1 MPKLSVPVARRL
13 LPHPTNRWRTAIIP
27 YPSAKLPHR
36 PSRTFRQSQRFDCV
50 SVCPPEVLVIATCA
64 TARASELR
72 NPEPG
77 SRIGPT
83 VSNNMENP
91 QAWAGWSVLVRLKN
105 PPISLTGKI
114 ERLVPGENVTL
125 VNVWIEN
132 KEWRGRIV
140 IASGD
145 IADLQIQ
152 DESGPQQPYQQPTPP
167 AAPLAQ
173 VQQNPSA
180 SGYQSMASPTTPT
193 APAHYASVYQ
203 GQNQHHHQP
212 QQQQQQNQQ
221 GAPFAPALQGLF
233 QAAAQEQA
241 PAAPQPTK
249 PAFVDPAILSMGKP
263 PVRASPGSVSQAPL
277 ANASPQTTQPLSA
290 ISNRPISNNKAQRSP
305 IPKVTFGETSR
316 EQTPKGSFVESMEGL
331 NIRAE
336 LADTDAAVAEEE
348 AAAELQEN
356 QAAASKKNR
365 KRNRKK
371 NGQDGPVEEATP
383 SKGARQGKK
392 GKGWRETPM
401 LEDTASFQPYKAL
414 RRTKGNANDNG
425 WASEDVTDVQ
435 EMPEFDFEGSL
446 KKFDKRTLFSEMREK
461 DQIEDAAR
469 LVSHNRRPKPGTA
482 GGKNLHPTENVLD
495 MPSPSTK
502 PEKAPPDD
510 FWKSEA
516 DDGMRNGSERL
527 SGRELGSRQGS
538 RKGEGKNSSRRSQS
552 RKASSTNVGQG
563 PSRVNSGVS
572 VRDAAKGRR
581 KAKNAD
587 PQQLPT
593 AAPSAGFY
601 AAQSDRRVEV
611 LSPLQMLNLE
621 NIAQNDLGLTEDMMT
636 ENAGRG
642 IAEVGLHTLTDP
654 ALKVRLAAAE
664 SDPSSVS
671 PTVVILA
678 GNNKSGYRSI
688 AAGRHLR
695 CKGVNVILCVVGI
708 ERGERDLSV
717 DMTRQLRLFKNFGGK
732 VCSKSELFEH
742 VRQASIPVISMDAPR
757 SVRPQAPPMAVTLI
771 IDALLGHVTPF
782 EDLRASEQATVY
794 ELIEWTNR
802 NEAFVLA
809 VDVPTGIDHTTG
821 EPTVQDGHSLYI
833 RPRYVVSVGAPKKG
847 LLEAI
852 SYGDADDSETVT
864 GHVTDD
870 SVLDWS
876 LFLVDI
882 GLGAAVWKRAGTK
895 IRRGIDFGNKWALQ
909 IKYRSTELDQAE
921 E

>member
-1 MPKLSVPVARRL
+1 
-13 LPHPTNRWRTAIIP
+13 
-27 YPSAKLPHR
+27 
-36 PSRTFRQSQRFDCV
+36 
-50 SVCPPEVLVIATCA
+50 
-64 TARASELR
+64 
-72 NPEPG
+72 
-77 SRIGPT
+77 
-83 VSNNMENP
+83 MENP
-91 QAWAGWSVLVRLKN
+91 QTWVGWTVFMELKN

-114 ERLVPGENVTL
+114 ERLIPGENITL

-140 IASGD
+140 VASSD
-145 IADLQIQ
+145 IANLQIQ
-152 DESGPQQPYQQPTPP
+152 DQSAPQQPYQQPIPP

-173 VQQNPSA
+173 VQQNPVA
-180 SGYQSMASPTTPT
+180 SGYQSMASPVTPT
-193 APAHYASVYQ
+193 VPATHYASAYQ
-203 GQNQHHHQP
+203 GHNQRLPPPQQH
-212 QQQQQQNQQ
+212 QQQQHQQ

-233 QAAAQEQA
+233 EAAAQEQA
-241 PAAPQPTK
+241 PVATQPAK
-249 PAFVDPAILSMGKP
+249 SAFVDPAILSMGKP
-263 PVRASPGSVSQAPL
+263 PVRAEPGAMSRAPL
-277 ANASPQTTQPLSA
+277 PNASPQIAKPLSA
-290 ISNRPISNNKAQRSP
+290 MANRPLPNNKAQRSP

-316 EQTPKGSFVESMEGL
+316 EQTPKGTLVESMEGL
-331 NIRAE
+331 NVRAE
-336 LADTDAAVAEEE
+336 LADTDAAVAEDE
-348 AAAELQEN
+348 AAADLQEA
-356 QAAASKKNR
+356 QSGASKKSR

-371 NGQDGPVEEATP
+371 NTQDGPAEDATP
-383 SKGARQGKK
+383 SKGARQEKK

-414 RRTKGNANDNG
+414 RRTNATANDNG

-461 DQIEDAAR
+461 DKIEDAAR

-495 MPSPSTK
+495 VPSPSAK
-502 PEKAPPDD
+502 PDKAPPDD

-538 RKGEGKNSSRRSQS
+538 RKGEGKNSGRRSQS
-552 RKASSTNVGQG
+552 RKASSTTASQV

-581 KAKNAD
+581 KGKNAD

-593 AAPSAGFY
+593 AASSAGFY
-601 AAQSDRRVEV
+601 TAQSDRRIEV

-717 DMTRQLRLFKNFGGK
+717 DMTRQLRLFKSFGGK

-852 SYGDADDSETVT
+852 SYADADDSETVT

-909 IKYRSTELDQAE
+909 IKYRSTDLDQAE

>member
-1 MPKLSVPVARRL
+1 
-13 LPHPTNRWRTAIIP
+13 
-27 YPSAKLPHR
+27 
-36 PSRTFRQSQRFDCV
+36 
-50 SVCPPEVLVIATCA
+50 
-64 TARASELR
+64 
-72 NPEPG
+72 
-77 SRIGPT
+77 
-83 VSNNMENP
+83 MENP
-91 QAWAGWSVLVRLKN
+91 EAWVGWSVLVTLKN

-114 ERLVPGENVTL
+114 ERLVPGQNVTL

-140 IASGD
+140 VASND
-145 IADLQIQ
+145 IANLEIQ
-152 DESGPQQPYQQPTPP
+152 EHSAPQQPYQQPTPP

-173 VQQNPSA
+173 AQQNTVA

-193 APAHYASVYQ
+193 APAAHYASVYQ
-203 GQNQHHHQP
+203 GQSQPLPQNQH
-212 QQQQQQNQQ
+212 QQQSQA
-221 GAPFAPALQGLF
+221 APFAPALQGLF
-233 QAAAQEQA
+233 QAAAKEQA
-241 PAAPQPTK
+241 PPAPQPAAK
-249 PAFVDPAILSMGKP
+249 SAFVDPAILSMGKP
-263 PVRASPGSVSQAPL
+263 PVRASPGAVSQAPPP
-277 ANASPQTTQPLSA
+277 NTSPQVAQPLSA
-290 ISNRPISNNKAQRSP
+290 MANRPLSNNKAQRSP
-305 IPKVTFGETSR
+305 VPKVTFGETSR
-316 EQTPKGSFVESMEGL
+316 EQTPKGTLVESMEGL
-331 NIRAE
+331 NVRAE
-336 LADTDAAVAEEE
+336 LADTDAAVVEDD
-348 AAAELQEN
+348 AAAELQEA
-356 QAAASKKNR
+356 QAGASKKNR

-371 NGQDGPVEEATP
+371 NAQEGPAEDATP

-414 RRTKGNANDNG
+414 RRTNANANDNG

-461 DQIEDAAR
+461 DKVEDAAR

-495 MPSPSTK
+495 LPSPSAK
-502 PEKAPPDD
+502 PDKAPPDD
-510 FWKSEA
+510 YWKSEA

-538 RKGEGKNSSRRSQS
+538 RKGEGKNSGRRSQS
-552 RKASSTNVGQG
+552 RKASSTTVGQA
-563 PSRVNSGVS
+563 PSRVNSGLP
-572 VRDAAKGRR
+572 AA
-581 KAKNAD
+581 AS
-587 PQQLPT
+587 
-593 AAPSAGFY
+593 SAGFY
-601 AAQSDRRVEV
+601 AAQSDRRIEV

-664 SDPSSVS
+664 GDPSSIS

-717 DMTRQLRLFKNFGGK
+717 DMTRQLRLFKSFGGK

-882 GLGAAVWKRAGTK
+882 GLGPAVWKRAGTK

-909 IKYRSTELDQAE
+909 IKYRSTDLDQAE

>member
-1 MPKLSVPVARRL
+1 
-13 LPHPTNRWRTAIIP
+13 
-27 YPSAKLPHR
+27 
-36 PSRTFRQSQRFDCV
+36 
-50 SVCPPEVLVIATCA
+50 
-64 TARASELR
+64 
-72 NPEPG
+72 
-77 SRIGPT
+77 
-83 VSNNMENP
+83 MENP
-91 QAWAGWSVLVRLKN
+91 QAWAGWAVLVKLKN

-132 KEWRGRIV
+132 KEWRGRLV
-140 IASGD
+140 IASSD

-152 DESGPQQPYQQPTPP
+152 DESGPQQTYQQPAPP
-167 AAPLAQ
+167 PAPLAQ
-173 VQQNPSA
+173 VQQHPTA
-180 SGYQSMASPTTPT
+180 SGYHSIASPTTPT
-193 APAHYASVYQ
+193 APAAHYAAVYQ
-203 GQNQHHHQP
+203 GFNQP
-212 QQQQQQNQQ
+212 QQQQQQQS
-221 GAPFAPALQGLF
+221 APFAPALQGLF
-233 QAAAQEQA
+233 QAAAQENT
-241 PAAPQPTK
+241 PVAPQPAK
-249 PAFVDPAILSMGKP
+249 AAFVDPAILSMGKP
-263 PVRASPGSVSQAPL
+263 PARASPQI
-277 ANASPQTTQPLSA
+277 TQPLSSM
-290 ISNRPISNNKAQRSP
+290 INRPLSNNKAQRSP
-305 IPKVTFGETSR
+305 APKVTFGETSR
-316 EQTPKGSFVESMEGL
+316 EQTPKGSLVESMEGL
-331 NIRAE
+331 NVRAE
-336 LADTDAAVAEEE
+336 LADTDAALAEDVT
-348 AAAELQEN
+348 AAELQEEA
-356 QAAASKKNR
+356 QAGASKKNR
-365 KRNRKK
+365 KRNKKK
-371 NGQDGPVEEATP
+371 NAQDGAAEEATP

-414 RRTKGNANDNG
+414 RRSNPNVNDNG

-446 KKFDKRTLFSEMREK
+446 KKFDKRTLFTELREK
-461 DQIEDAAR
+461 DKIEDAAR

-502 PEKAPPDD
+502 PDKAPPDD

-538 RKGEGKNSSRRSQS
+538 RRGEGKNSGRRSQS
-552 RKASSTNVGQG
+552 RKASSTAVGQV

-587 PQQLPT
+587 PQQLPP
-593 AAPSAGFY
+593 AASSAGFY
-601 AAQSDRRVEV
+601 AAQSDRRIEV

-664 SDPSSVS
+664 SDPSSVT

-717 DMTRQLRLFKNFGGK
+717 DMTRQLRLFKSFGGK

-882 GLGAAVWKRAGTK
+882 GLGPAVWKRAGTK

-909 IKYRSTELDQAE
+909 IKYRSTGLDQAE

>member
-1 MPKLSVPVARRL
+1 
-13 LPHPTNRWRTAIIP
+13 
-27 YPSAKLPHR
+27 
-36 PSRTFRQSQRFDCV
+36 
-50 SVCPPEVLVIATCA
+50 
-64 TARASELR
+64 
-72 NPEPG
+72 
-77 SRIGPT
+77 
-83 VSNNMENP
+83 MENP
-91 QAWAGWSVLVRLKN
+91 QTWVGWSVLMTLKN
-105 PPISLTGKI
+105 PPINLTGKI
-114 ERLVPGENVTL
+114 ERLVPGENITL

-140 IASGD
+140 VASSD
-145 IADLQIQ
+145 IANLEIQ
-152 DESGPQQPYQQPTPP
+152 ERSAPQQPYQQPTPP
-167 AAPLAQ
+167 AAPLSQ
-173 VQQNPSA
+173 VQQNAVP

-193 APAHYASVYQ
+193 APAAHYASVYQ
-203 GQNQHHHQP
+203 GHNQPLP
-212 QQQQQQNQQ
+212 QQQQQQPQA
-221 GAPFAPALQGLF
+221 APFAPALQGLF

-241 PAAPQPTK
+241 PPAPQPAK
-249 PAFVDPAILSMGKP
+249 SAFVDPAILSMGKP
-263 PVRASPGSVSQAPL
+263 PVRASPGAVSQAPL
-277 ANASPQTTQPLSA
+277 PNVSPQVAQPLSA
-290 ISNRPISNNKAQRSP
+290 MANRPLSNNKAQRSP

-316 EQTPKGSFVESMEGL
+316 EQTPKGTLVESMEGL
-331 NIRAE
+331 NVRAE
-336 LADTDAAVAEEE
+336 LADTDAVVAEDD
-348 AAAELQEN
+348 AAADLQEA
-356 QAAASKKNR
+356 QAGASKKNR

-371 NGQDGPVEEATP
+371 NAQDGPAEDATP

-414 RRTKGNANDNG
+414 RRTNANANDNG

-461 DQIEDAAR
+461 DKIEDAAR

-502 PEKAPPDD
+502 PDKAPPDD

-538 RKGEGKNSSRRSQS
+538 RKGEGKNSGRRSQS
-552 RKASSTNVGQG
+552 RKASSTTVGQV
-563 PSRVNSGVS
+563 PSRVNSG
-572 VRDAAKGRR
+572 
-581 KAKNAD
+581 
-587 PQQLPT
+587 LPT
-593 AAPSAGFY
+593 AASSAGFY
-601 AAQSDRRVEV
+601 AAQNDRRIEV

-664 SDPSSVS
+664 GDPSSIS

-757 SVRPQAPPMAVTLI
+757 SVRPQVPPMAVTLI

-882 GLGAAVWKRAGTK
+882 GLGPAVWKRAGTK

-909 IKYRSTELDQAE
+909 IKYRSTDLDQAE

>member
-1 MPKLSVPVARRL
+1 
-13 LPHPTNRWRTAIIP
+13 
-27 YPSAKLPHR
+27 
-36 PSRTFRQSQRFDCV
+36 
-50 SVCPPEVLVIATCA
+50 
-64 TARASELR
+64 
-72 NPEPG
+72 
-77 SRIGPT
+77 
-83 VSNNMENP
+83 MENP

-132 KEWRGRIV
+132 KDWRGRIV

-152 DESGPQQPYQQPTPP
+152 EESGPQQPYQQPTPP

-173 VQQNPSA
+173 VQQHPVA
-180 SGYQSMASPTTPT
+180 SGYQSMGSPTTPT

-203 GQNQHHHQP
+203 RHNQPPPH
-212 QQQQQQNQQ
+212 QQQQPPPQQLPNQQ

-241 PAAPQPTK
+241 PAAPQPAK

-263 PVRASPGSVSQAPL
+263 PVRASPGAVSQAPL
-277 ANASPQTTQPLSA
+277 VNASPQSMQPLSA
-290 ISNRPISNNKAQRSP
+290 ISNRPLSNNKAQRSP

-316 EQTPKGSFVESMEGL
+316 EQTPKGSLVESMEGL

-336 LADTDAAVAEEE
+336 LADTDAAVAEDD

-356 QAAASKKNR
+356 QAGASKKNR

-371 NGQDGPVEEATP
+371 NAQDGPVEEATP

-495 MPSPSTK
+495 MPSPASK
-502 PEKAPPDD
+502 PDKAPPDD

-538 RKGEGKNSSRRSQS
+538 RKGEGKNSGRRSQS
-552 RKASSTNVGQG
+552 RKASATTVGQG

-593 AAPSAGFY
+593 AASSAGFY

-664 SDPSSVS
+664 GDPSSIS

-909 IKYRSTELDQAE
+909 IKYRSTELDQGE